1 MNALDISGRRL
12 GASVRPQP
20 VKSSLPR
27 ADLPQTFESRVMHSW
42 AVAGHWLGVLD
53 RALLEAVE
61 APGALG
67 EAARWQIQGDA
78 KRIRARLALAAGHA
92 MGADMLAVVRVA
104 AAVELLH
111 EASLVHDDLQDR
123 DTLRRGKNTVWVEYG
138 EALAITLG
146 DWMINQAYDV
156 LLQIETDPP
165 KLRQIARAMSKAVAA
180 TVCGQARENV
190 AKSSL
195 TTSPSDYIE
204 MATGKTAPLL
214 SFPLESAALLA
225 GRTEQELAA
234 IRSGLECLGGAYQ
247 LRDDL
252 IDLLGE
258 KGRGE
263 AGADLIE
270 GKATLPVLLYYAQAD
285 HASRVEMTTYI
296 QSDRDNR
303 AAFAAEFADRLVH
316 HQVFDEVCEMVEG
329 LVQMGHQT
337 LQGAPPSVCFLVR
350 MVFSQLLT
358 PIQRQTE
365 DKRVAVG

>member
-1 MNALDISGRRL
+1 MNAFDIASRRR
-12 GASVRPQP
+12 GAPVRPQP
-20 VKSSLPR
+20 VKSSLSRP
-27 ADLPQTFESRVMHSW
+27 DLQQTFESRVMHSW

-53 RALLEAVE
+53 RALHEAVE
-61 APGALG
+61 APDVLG
-67 EAARWQIQGDA
+67 DAARWQIEGDA

-92 MGADMLAVVRVA
+92 MGADMLAVVRIA

-123 DTLRRGKNTVWVEYG
+123 DTLRRGKNTVWVEFG
-138 EALAITLG
+138 EELAITLG

-156 LLQIETDPP
+156 LLQMETGPQ
-165 KLRQIARAMSKAVAA
+165 KLRRIARAMSKAVGE

-190 AKSSL
+190 AKSHL
-195 TTSPSDYIE
+195 TTSPSDYID

-214 SFPLESAALLA
+214 AFPLESVAVLA
-225 GRTEQELAA
+225 DRSEDEIAS

-258 KGRGE
+258 KGRGM
-263 AGADLIE
+263 AGADLVE
-270 GKATLPVLLYYAQAD
+270 GKATLPVLLLYAQAD
-285 HASRVEMTTYI
+285 QALRSEIEMYI
-296 QSDRDNR
+296 QSDRAVREAR
-303 AAFAAEFADRLVH
+303 AEDFAAQLVS
-316 HQVFDEVCEMVEG
+316 HQVFDDVCEMVDG

-350 MVFSQLLT
+350 MVFSKLLV
-358 PIQRQTE
+358 PVQRQGK
-365 DKRVAVG
+365 DVRVAVG

>member
-27 ADLPQTFESRVMHSW
+27 ADLPQTFEGRVMHSW

-53 RALLEAVE
+53 RALHEAVE

-92 MGADMLAVVRVA
+92 MGADMLAVVRVAA

-214 SFPLESAALLA
+214 SFPLESAALLRDA
-225 GRTEQELAA
+225 PS
-234 IRSGLECLGGAYQ
+234 RSSKRSVPVWNALVEPISFGTTSSTCSVRRAE
-247 LRDDL
+247 
-252 IDLLGE
+252 E
-258 KGRGE
+258 K
-263 AGADLIE
+263 
-270 GKATLPVLLYYAQAD
+270 PVLTWLKAKLPCR
-285 HASRVEMTTYI
+285 S
-296 QSDRDNR
+296 
-303 AAFAAEFADRLVH
+303 
-316 HQVFDEVCEMVEG
+316 
-329 LVQMGHQT
+329 
-337 LQGAPPSVCFLVR
+337 CFTMR
-350 MVFSQLLT
+350 RRTMHRGS
-358 PIQRQTE
+358 
-365 DKRVAVG
+365 K